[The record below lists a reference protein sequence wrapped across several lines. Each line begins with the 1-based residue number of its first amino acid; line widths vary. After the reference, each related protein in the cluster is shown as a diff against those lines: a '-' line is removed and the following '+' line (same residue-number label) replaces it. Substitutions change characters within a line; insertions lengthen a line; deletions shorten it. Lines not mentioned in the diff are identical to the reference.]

1 MRTLLPLLFVLFL
14 LSCGQKAESI
24 KRTPS
29 PSKEEQ
35 LQKAEKAFRELDV
48 EATKPAKELTL
59 EEGTQPAVKEPKPQ
73 YRKYPVKLAKRSV
86 PKTKYP
92 IVNGLPVWVSNPNY
106 GGVLGGVGIA
116 KKIPG
121 KGYAEQKRLAKQIAL
136 ADLAKQIELIVKTE
150 ITKVEINVDTKT
162 LQYYK
167 KKFSS
172 YSEQE
177 VRAMLIKNAVI
188 EDEWIDPKTGDLYV
202 WVVLKK

>member
-1 MRTLLPLLFVLFL
+1 MKAILPLLLAALLF
-14 LSCGQKAESI
+14 SCGQKAESV
-24 KRTPS
+24 KKPTS
-29 PSKEEQ
+29 PSKAEQ
-35 LQKAEKAFRELDV
+35 LQKAESAFRELDV

-59 EEGTQPAVKEPKPQ
+59 DEGTQPTLKRPEYK
-73 YRKYPVKLAKRSV
+73 RYPVELAKRTA

-92 IVNGLPVWVSNPNY
+92 VVNGLPVWVSNPNY

-116 KKIPG
+116 RKIPG

-150 ITKVEINVDTKT
+150 LTKVEINIDTKT
-162 LQYYK
+162 LQHYK

-177 VRAMLIKNAVI
+177 VRAMLIRNAVI
-188 EDEWIDPKTGDLYV
+188 EDEWVDPKTGDLYV

>member
-1 MRTLLPLLFVLFL
+1 MRWLYLIAVFLFV
-14 LSCGQKAESI
+14 LSCGQKAQSV
-24 KRTPS
+24 KSS

-35 LQKAEKAFRELDV
+35 IQKAQRAFEELER
-48 EATKPAKELTL
+48 EATKPAKDLTL
-59 EEGTQPAVKEPKPQ
+59 EEGRSPGVREVKPEYK
-73 YRKYPVKLAKRSV
+73 KSPVKIARRSA

-92 IVNGLPVWVSNPNY
+92 IVDGLPVWVHNPNY

-136 ADLAKQIELIVKTE
+136 ADLAKQIEVIVKTE
-150 ITKVEINVDTKT
+150 LTKVEINVDTRT

-177 VRAMLIKNAVI
+177 VRAMLIKNAVV
-188 EDEWIDPKTGDLYV
+188 EDEWVDPKTGDLYV
-202 WVVLKK
+202 WVVLKR